1 LNFNLWTLINKSQD
15 TLVTSVKETIHVSN
29 AIRSRLTL
37 VFLH

>member
-1 LNFNLWTLINKSQD
+1 
-15 TLVTSVKETIHVSN
+15 VKETIHVSN